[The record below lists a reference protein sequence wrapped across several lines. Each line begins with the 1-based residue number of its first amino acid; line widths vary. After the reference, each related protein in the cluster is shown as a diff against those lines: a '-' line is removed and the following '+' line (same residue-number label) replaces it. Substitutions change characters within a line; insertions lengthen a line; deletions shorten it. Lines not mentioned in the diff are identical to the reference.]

1 MAKVLKFTACAAAV
15 AVALYAGAGY
25 VGIPYATRTVLE
37 KVVSQELGREVTLS
51 DVSFNPWTLVYELKG
66 LSIPEAGNDP
76 LLRLDLLRV
85 DASIQ
90 TLFKLAPVIE
100 EVTIDGLRI
109 NAVMNEKNRRDV
121 ERLLG
126 KSGTSE
132 KSDGVA
138 AEKKS
143 EASSGLPQ
151 FAVYNISVTNSSL
164 SYRDDAQKINQALTD
179 LTLKLPFVSTM
190 ESASESLM
198 TPELAFKLNG
208 SQIEA
213 TGSTK
218 PFGTTLEARLNF
230 KVSALDVAELARIVP
245 ALNSDNLRV
254 ADAKLSS
261 DLTFVFRNPTG
272 GNPAKMLLSGTTS
285 LANVS
290 VTQKGSPIV
299 TLPKA
304 ELNLNELDLV
314 DQRAVVENL
323 TLTGLR
329 LDVRNSKAG
338 INLLTAAESAAGGT
352 AEARTEAKTTA
363 APAAASSASAS
374 PWTWK
379 VVAASLRD
387 ATISWTDSTLSPAAK
402 ITVANLDASV
412 KNLSSD
418 AEKPGSFSVSA
429 ELLGGR
435 IESSGTA
442 QISPLAVSAAAKGTR
457 LSLNAVAPYITK
469 ALGADVRAGIA
480 FDVKAD
486 LKGSDAA
493 ASGTATLNDFTLKEG
508 KSTLASFKTATLKLN
523 SVDTVKRSADV
534 ALVSLASPVV
544 NAVMTKSGINFA
556 KLAGSGSESK
566 TQTEAKPSSK
576 AEASAPAWSW
586 KVAQASVTNGT
597 LNYRDE
603 SISPV
608 GTASIPKLNL
618 TVKNLSSAKGS
629 LGTVDFSSG
638 LGGGSLN
645 AAGKFGI
652 SPVAADIE
660 LKGSKIGLKPFSG
673 LMTGYAGIGA
683 KSGTFDAS
691 GRMKLAPQKEKTIA
705 GWKGDLSLSTLDLT
719 NSKGTGLMSWKKASL
734 TGLEV
739 ETTEPI
745 HLVVAKAEID
755 QPAQKQVAAVKEI
768 AGIASLISS
777 FTGKER
783 TAQKI
788 EKYSEKIPDKI
799 TLENVRY
806 ENGKFSAEGVS
817 AASVGGILLNK
828 LSEAMSE
835 KLGGSS
841 SATSTTK

>member
-25 VGIPYATRTVLE
+25 IGVPYATRTVLE
-37 KVVSQELGREVTLS
+37 KVASQELGREVTLS

-66 LSIPEAGNDP
+66 LTIPEAGSDP
-76 LLRLDLLRV
+76 LVSLGLLRV

-90 TLFKLAPVIE
+90 SVFKLAPVIE
-100 EVTIDGLRI
+100 EVTIDGLRV
-109 NAVMNEKNRRDV
+109 NAVMNEKNRKDV
-121 ERLLG
+121 ERLMG
-126 KSGTSE
+126 KSGGA
-132 KSDGVA
+132 DAAGA
-138 AEKKS
+138 AEEKTS
-143 EASSGLPQ
+143 QSSSGLPQ

-164 SYRDDAQKINQALTD
+164 SYRDDAQKINQVLTD

-190 ESASESLM
+190 ESSAESLV
-198 TPELAFKLNG
+198 TPALAFKLNG

-230 KVSALDVAELARIVP
+230 KVSSLDVAELARIVP
-245 ALNSDNLRV
+245 ALNSESLRI

-272 GNPAKMLLSGTTS
+272 GNPAKMLLSGTSS

-290 VTQKGSPIV
+290 VTQKGTPIV

-304 ELNLNELDLV
+304 DLNLNELDLV
-314 DQRAVVENL
+314 DRRAVVQDL
-323 TLTGLR
+323 TLTGLKV
-329 LDVRNSKAG
+329 DVRNSKAG
-338 INLLTAAESAAGGT
+338 INLLAAAESATGA
-352 AEARTEAKTTA
+352 A
-363 APAAASSASAS
+363 APASGEAKKEAAPDSESEAS
-374 PWTWK
+374 PWSWK
-379 VVAASLRD
+379 VVGASLRD
-387 ATISWTDSTLSPAAK
+387 AHISWTDSTVSPAAK

-412 KNLSSD
+412 KNLSS
-418 AEKPGSFSVSA
+418 ETGKSGSFTVSA

-442 QISPLAVSAAAKGTR
+442 AIAPLAVSASAKGTR
-457 LSLNAVAPYITK
+457 LSLNAAAPYITK

-486 LKGSDAA
+486 VKGSDVA
-493 ASGTATLNDFTLKEG
+493 ASGSATLSDFTLKEG

-523 SVDTVKRSADV
+523 SVDTAKRSADV
-534 ALVSLASPVV
+534 ALASLASPVV

-556 KLAGSGSESK
+556 ALGGSDAGKSAQNESK
-566 TQTEAKPSSK
+566 PAAKTEI
-576 AEASAPAWSW
+576 EAPAWSW

-603 SISPV
+603 TIKPV

-652 SPVAADIE
+652 SPIAADVEI
-660 LKGSKIGLKPFSG
+660 KGTKIGLKPFSP

-683 KSGTFDAS
+683 KSGTLDAS
-691 GRMKLAPQKEKTIA
+691 GRMTLASQKEKTIA
-705 GWKGDLSLSTLDLT
+705 GWKGDISLSTLDLT
-719 NSKGTGLMSWKKASL
+719 NSRGSGLMSWKKASL
-734 TGLEV
+734 AGLEV
-739 ETTEPI
+739 ETTDPI

-755 QPAQKQVAAVKEI
+755 QPAQKQVETVKEI
-768 AGIASLISS
+768 AGLASLISS
-777 FTGKER
+777 LAGKEK

-788 EKYSEKIPDKI
+788 EKYSNKVPDKI
-799 TLENVRY
+799 TLENIRY
-806 ENGKFSAEGVS
+806 ENGKFSAAGVS
-817 AASVGGILLNK
+817 AASVGGILLGK

-835 KLGGSS
+835 KLGSGSS
-841 SATSTTK
+841 AAGTTK

>member
-25 VGIPYATRTVLE
+25 IGVPYATRTVLE
-37 KVVSQELGREVTLS
+37 KVASQELGREVTLS

-66 LSIPEAGNDP
+66 LSIPEAGSDP
-76 LLRLDLLRV
+76 LLSLGLLRV

-90 TLFKLAPVIE
+90 SLFKLAPVIE
-100 EVTIDGLRI
+100 EVTIDGLRV
-109 NAVMNEKNRRDV
+109 NAVMNEKNRKDV
-121 ERLLG
+121 DRLMG
-126 KSGTSE
+126 KTGGTDAAGTDAEE
-132 KSDGVA
+132 KTS
-138 AEKKS
+138 KP
-143 EASSGLPQ
+143 SSGLPQ

-179 LTLKLPFVSTM
+179 LTIKLPFVSTM
-190 ESASESLM
+190 ESSAESLV
-198 TPELAFKLNG
+198 TPALAFKLNG

-230 KVSALDVAELARIVP
+230 KVSSLDVAELARIVP
-245 ALNSDNLRV
+245 ALNSESLRI

-272 GNPAKMLLSGTTS
+272 GNPAKMLLSGTSS
-285 LANVS
+285 LGNVS
-290 VTQKGSPIV
+290 ITQKGAPIV

-304 ELNLNELDLV
+304 DLNLNELDLV
-314 DQRAVVENL
+314 DRRAVVQDL
-323 TLTGLR
+323 TLTGLKV
-329 LDVRNSKAG
+329 DVRNSKAG
-338 INLLTAAESAAGGT
+338 INLLAAAESATGA
-352 AEARTEAKTTA
+352 A
-363 APAAASSASAS
+363 APASGEAKKEAAPDSESEAS
-374 PWTWK
+374 PWSWK
-379 VVAASLRD
+379 VVGASLRD
-387 ATISWTDSTLSPAAK
+387 ANISWTDSTVSPSAK

-412 KNLSSD
+412 KNLSS
-418 AEKPGSFSVSA
+418 ETGKSGSFTVSA

-442 QISPLAVSAAAKGTR
+442 AIAPLAVSASAKGTR
-457 LSLNAVAPYITK
+457 LSLNAAAPYITK
-469 ALGADVRAGIA
+469 SLGADVRAGIA
-480 FDVKAD
+480 FDVKAE
-486 LKGSDAA
+486 LKGSDVA

-508 KSTLASFKTATLKLN
+508 KSTLATFKTATLKLN
-523 SVDTVKRSADV
+523 SVDTAKRSADV
-534 ALVSLASPVV
+534 ALASLASPVV

-556 KLAGSGSESK
+556 ALGGSDAGKSAQNESK
-566 TQTEAKPSSK
+566 PAAKTEA
-576 AEASAPAWSW
+576 ETPAWSW

-603 SISPV
+603 TIKPA
-608 GTASIPKLNL
+608 GTVSIPKLNL

-652 SPVAADIE
+652 SPIAADVEI
-660 LKGSKIGLKPFSG
+660 KGAKIGLKPFSS

-683 KSGTFDAS
+683 KSGTLDAS
-691 GRMKLAPQKEKTIA
+691 GRMTLASQKEKTIA
-705 GWKGDLSLSTLDLT
+705 GWKGDISLSTLDLT
-719 NSKGTGLMSWKKASL
+719 NSRGSGLMSWKKASL
-734 TGLEV
+734 AGLEV
-739 ETTEPI
+739 ETTDPI

-755 QPAQKQVAAVKEI
+755 QPAQKQVETVKEI
-768 AGIASLISS
+768 AGLASLISS
-777 FTGKER
+777 LAGKDK

-788 EKYSEKIPDKI
+788 EKYSNKVPDKI
-799 TLENVRY
+799 TLENIRY
-806 ENGKFSAEGVS
+806 ENGKFSAAGVS
-817 AASVGGILLNK
+817 AASVGGILLGK

-835 KLGGSS
+835 KLGSGSS
-841 SATSTTK
+841 AADATK

>member
-25 VGIPYATRTVLE
+25 IGVPYATRAVLE
-37 KVVSQELGREVTLS
+37 KVVSKELGRAVTLS

-66 LSIPEAGNDP
+66 LSIPEAGSDP
-76 LLRLDLLRV
+76 LLKLDLLRV

-100 EVTIDGLRI
+100 EITIDGLRV
-109 NAVMNEKNRRDV
+109 NAVMNEKNRKDV
-121 ERLLG
+121 ERLMG
-126 KSGTSE
+126 KTETSDKSGS
-132 KSDGVA
+132 A
-138 AEKKS
+138 ASEKKS
-143 EASSGLPQ
+143 EASGGLPQ
-151 FAVYNISVTNSSL
+151 FAVYNIAVTNSSVR
-164 SYRDDAQKINQALTD
+164 YRDDAQKINQALTD

-190 ESASESLM
+190 ESASESLV
-198 TPELAFKLNG
+198 TPELTFKLNG

-230 KVSALDVAELARIVP
+230 RVSALDVAELARIVP

-290 VTQKGSPIV
+290 VTQKGAPIV

-304 ELNLNELDLV
+304 ELNLNEVDLV

-329 LDVRNSKAG
+329 LDVKNSKAG
-338 INLLTAAESAAGGT
+338 INLLAAAESASGGASEAGT
-352 AEARTEAKTTA
+352 KAKKEA
-363 APAAASSASAS
+363 APAESSTS

-387 ATISWTDSTLSPAAK
+387 AHISWTDSTLSPAAK

-418 AEKPGSFSVSA
+418 AQKPGNFSVSA

-457 LSLNAVAPYITK
+457 LSLNAAAPYITK
-469 ALGADVRAGIA
+469 ALGADVRAGVA

-486 LKGSDAA
+486 LKGSDVA

-508 KSTLASFKTATLKLN
+508 KTTLASFKTATLKLN
-523 SVDTVKRSADV
+523 SVDTSKRSADV
-534 ALVSLASPVV
+534 ALVSLASPVI

-556 KLAGSGSESK
+556 KLASAESGSK
-566 TQTEAKPSSK
+566 TQTEAKSGSK
-576 AEASAPAWSW
+576 TEASSPAWAW
-586 KVAQASVTNGT
+586 KVAQASITNGT
-597 LNYRDE
+597 INYRDE

-629 LGTVDFSSG
+629 LGTVDFSTG

-660 LKGSKIGLKPFSG
+660 VKGAKIGLKPFSS

-691 GRMKLAPQKEKTIA
+691 GRMTLAAQKEKTIA

-777 FTGKER
+777 LTGKDK

-788 EKYSEKIPDKI
+788 EKYSEKIPDKV

-835 KLGGSS
+835 KLGGGT
-841 SATSTTK
+841 SAAGTTK

>member
-25 VGIPYATRTVLE
+25 IGVPYATRAVLE
-37 KVVSQELGREVTLS
+37 KVVSKELGRAVTLS

-66 LSIPEAGNDP
+66 LSIPEAGSDP
-76 LLRLDLLRV
+76 LLKLDLLRV

-100 EVTIDGLRI
+100 EVTIDGLRV
-109 NAVMNEKNRRDV
+109 NAVMNEKNRKDV
-121 ERLLG
+121 ERLMGKTETSG
-126 KSGTSE
+126 KSGS
-132 KSDGVA
+132 A
-138 AEKKS
+138 ASEKKS
-143 EASSGLPQ
+143 EASGGLPQ
-151 FAVYNISVTNSSL
+151 FAVYNIAVTNSSVR
-164 SYRDDAQKINQALTD
+164 YRDDAQKINQALTD

-190 ESASESLM
+190 ESASESLV
-198 TPELAFKLNG
+198 TPELTFKLNG

-230 KVSALDVAELARIVP
+230 RVSALDVAELARIVP

-290 VTQKGSPIV
+290 VTQKGAPIV

-304 ELNLNELDLV
+304 

-329 LDVRNSKAG
+329 LDVKNSKAG
-338 INLLTAAESAAGGT
+338 INLLAAAESASGGA
-352 AEARTEAKTTA
+352 AEAGTEAKKET
-363 APAAASSASAS
+363 APAESSAS

-387 ATISWTDSTLSPAAK
+387 AHISWTDSTLSPAAK

-418 AEKPGSFSVSA
+418 AQKPGNFSVSA

-457 LSLNAVAPYITK
+457 LSLNATAPYITK
-469 ALGADVRAGIA
+469 ALGADVRAGVA

-486 LKGSDAA
+486 LKGSDVA

-508 KSTLASFKTATLKLN
+508 KTTLASFKTATLKLN
-523 SVDTVKRSADV
+523 SVDTSKRSADV
-534 ALVSLASPVV
+534 ALVSLASPVI

-556 KLAGSGSESK
+556 KLAGAESGSK
-566 TQTEAKPSSK
+566 TQTEAKSVSK
-576 AEASAPAWSW
+576 AEASSPAWAW
-586 KVAQASVTNGT
+586 KVAQASITNGT
-597 LNYRDE
+597 INYRDE

-618 TVKNLSSAKGS
+618 TVRNLSSAKGS
-629 LGTVDFSSG
+629 LGTVDFSTG

-660 LKGSKIGLKPFSG
+660 VKGAKIGLKPFSS

-691 GRMKLAPQKEKTIA
+691 GRMTLAAQKEKTIA

-777 FTGKER
+777 LTGKDK

-788 EKYSEKIPDKI
+788 EKYSEKIPDKV

-806 ENGKFSAEGVS
+806 ENGRFSAEGVS

-828 LSEAMSE
+828 LSQAMSE
-835 KLGGSS
+835 KLGGGT
-841 SATSTTK
+841 SAAGTTK

>member
-25 VGIPYATRTVLE
+25 VGVPYATRTVLE

-66 LSIPEAGNDP
+66 LSIPEAGSDP

-132 KSDGVA
+132 KSDGAA

-179 LTLKLPFVSTM
+179 LTLRLPFVSTM
-190 ESASESLM
+190 ESASESLV

-230 KVSALDVAELARIVP
+230 KVSALDVTELARIVP

-261 DLTFVFRNPTG
+261 NLTFVFRNPTG

-290 VTQKGSPIV
+290 VTQKESPIV

-338 INLLTAAESAAGGT
+338 INLLAAAESAAGGT
-352 AEARTEAKTTA
+352 EKAKPEAKTEA
-363 APAAASSASAS
+363 APAASSSAS

-387 ATISWTDSTLSPAAK
+387 ANISWTDSTLSPAAK

-418 AEKPGSFSVSA
+418 AEKAGSFSVSA

-523 SVDTVKRSADV
+523 SVDTAKRSADV

-660 LKGSKIGLKPFSG
+660 VKGSKIGLKPFSG

-691 GRMKLAPQKEKTIA
+691 GRMKLASQKEKTIA

-777 FTGKER
+777 LTGKDK

>member
-25 VGIPYATRTVLE
+25 VGVPYATRTVLE

-66 LSIPEAGNDP
+66 LSIPEASNDP

-132 KSDGVA
+132 KSDGAA
-138 AEKKS
+138 AEKKR

-190 ESASESLM
+190 ESASESLV

-245 ALNSDNLRV
+245 ALNSDTLRL

-261 DLTFVFRNPTG
+261 NLTFVFRNPTG

-329 LDVRNSKAG
+329 LDVRNSRAG

-352 AEARTEAKTTA
+352 EKAQPEAKKEA
-363 APAAASSASAS
+363 APAASSSASAS

-387 ATISWTDSTLSPAAK
+387 ANISWTDSTLSPAAK

-442 QISPLAVSAAAKGTR
+442 QISPLAVSAATKGTR

-523 SVDTVKRSADV
+523 SVDTAKRSADV

-576 AEASAPAWSW
+576 AEASTPAWSW

-618 TVKNLSSAKGS
+618 TVKNLSSTKGS

-652 SPVAADIE
+652 SPIAADIE
-660 LKGSKIGLKPFSG
+660 VKGSKIGLKPFSA

-691 GRMKLAPQKEKTIA
+691 GRMKLASQKEKTIA

-719 NSKGTGLMSWKKASL
+719 NSKGAGLMSWKMASL

-745 HLVVAKAEID
+745 HLVVARAEID

-777 FTGKER
+777 LTGKEK

-835 KLGGSS
+835 KLGGSA

>member
-25 VGIPYATRTVLE
+25 VGVPYATRTVLE

-51 DVSFNPWTLVYELKG
+51 DVSFNPWTLVYELRG
-66 LSIPEAGNDP
+66 LSIPEAGSDP

-121 ERLLG
+121 ERLMG

-132 KSDGVA
+132 KSGS

-190 ESASESLM
+190 ESASESLV

-290 VTQKGSPIV
+290 VTQKESPIV

-338 INLLTAAESAAGGT
+338 INLLTAAQSAAGGT
-352 AEARTEAKTTA
+352 AEAKPEEKKEAA
-363 APAAASSASAS
+363 QAASSSS

-387 ATISWTDSTLSPAAK
+387 ANISWTDSTLSPAAK

-418 AEKPGSFSVSA
+418 VEKPGSFSVSA

-435 IESSGTA
+435 IEGSGTA

-457 LSLNAVAPYITK
+457 LSLNAAAPYITK

-486 LKGSDAA
+486 LKGSDVA

-523 SVDTVKRSADV
+523 SVDTARRSADV

-576 AEASAPAWSW
+576 AEANSPAWSW

-618 TVKNLSSAKGS
+618 TVKNLSSAKGN

-660 LKGSKIGLKPFSG
+660 VKGSKIGLKPFSA

-691 GRMKLAPQKEKTIA
+691 GRMKLASQKEKTIA

-777 FTGKER
+777 LTGKDK